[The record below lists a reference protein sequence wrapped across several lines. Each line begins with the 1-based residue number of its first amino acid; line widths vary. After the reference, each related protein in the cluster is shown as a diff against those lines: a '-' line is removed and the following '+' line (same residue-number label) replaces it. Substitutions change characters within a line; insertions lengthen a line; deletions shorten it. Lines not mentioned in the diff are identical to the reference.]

1 MKQNPSQWTAD
12 EIKAKLL
19 TDDVWLIRGLIA
31 IFNYQTAFE
40 QSAEQTQENNSVGF
54 NGVDGYILT
63 AIAKFYQKRNFL
75 SPKQLVIVRKKMVKY
90 AGQLAKIATPKESL
104 ESKASQ
110 DAMDEMEADFRAER
124 DGEAK
129 IS

>member
-31 IFNYQTAFE
+31 IFNYQTVYE
-40 QSAEQTQENNSVGF
+40 QSAEMTQEHNKVGF
-54 NGVDGYILT
+54 NGVDGHILT

-75 SPKQLVIVRKKMVKY
+75 SPKQLYIVRKKMGKY
-90 AGQLAKIATPKESL
+90 AGQLAKIAEDKVARELHKKS
-104 ESKASQ
+104 AD
-110 DAMDEMEADFRAER
+110 DAYTEMER
-124 DGEAK
+124 DPELDVVNP
-129 IS
+129 